1 MRRLKISD
9 GLLDAIQLFVY
20 LDVFPQQIEGVK
32 LMINK
37 TLSSFFQVCSY
48 MVQLWHCLL
57 FSTACFPN
65 GLMDA
70 FVV

>member
-48 MVQLWHCLL
+48 MVQL
-57 FSTACFPN
+57 
-65 GLMDA
+65 
-70 FVV
+70 